1 MYSAFLLI
9 FTLQACSPLQPYQS
23 DSKDEINQVAAR
35 LASEMAEFMTMD
47 GKIGFAVFPLF
58 FESHSCLLG
67 EKLATCVQ
75 KRIRELK
82 PEAEAVIS
90 EQEMESILDS
100 ISIQNTDPFDQDSGI
115 PALGQ
120 LFGHRYEIT
129 GKMFPVKGAYPKGRI
144 KCWIQVRI
152 RDLQNG
158 ITRTSDADILT
169 AREYLTPI
177 SGERFAMDRDK
188 SLHMTFGYRIV
199 DPDGLNRGI
208 ADLRELCVNDRS
220 EVRFFA
226 ESDKDVYAYLF
237 SVGSSGE
244 GRLVFPNPYHPSA
257 LIRKGERVTILPET
271 GVPHAPPFTFDREP
285 GSERFFLVASLEP
298 PSSDNLLEKLHGMER
313 IRIKES
319 AEGPY
324 VELQKPLSARE
335 TDSLVTLMALK
346 SLPIQREVMVRNLF
360 NRIREGEDSGRIT
373 TRDLALRPPTVTR
386 IDNRDAWEYMAKLMG
401 TEILVEEFKVE
412 HR

>member
-129 GKMFPVKGAYPKGRI
+129 GKMFPVKGNYAKGRV

-158 ITRTSDADILT
+158 ITRTSDAEILT

-177 SGERFAMDRDK
+177 PGERFAMDRDK
-188 SLHMTFGYRIV
+188 SVHMTFGYRIV

-208 ADLRELCVNDRS
+208 EDLRELCVNDRS
-220 EVRFFA
+220 EIRFFA
-226 ESDKDVYAYLF
+226 ESDKDVYTYLL

-244 GRLVFPNPYHPSA
+244 GRLVFPNPFHPSA
-257 LIRKGERVTILPET
+257 LIRRGERVTILPET
-271 GVPHAPPFTFDREP
+271 GIPLAPPFTFDKEP

-298 PSSDNLLEKLHGMER
+298 PSSDDLLEKLHCMER
-313 IRIKES
+313 IRIHKGV
-319 AEGPY
+319 EGPY
-324 VELQKPLSARE
+324 VDLQPSLPARE
-335 TDSLVTLMALK
+335 TDALVDLLNRSRK
-346 SLPIQREVMVRNLF
+346 PVQRVVMIRDLF
-360 NRIREGEDSGRIT
+360 CRIRDGEDPDGIT
-373 TRDLALRPPTVTR
+373 TRDLVLCPPRVTR
-386 IDNRDAWEYMAKLMG
+386 LEDQDSWEYRASLNGTKL
-401 TEILVEEFKVE
+401 LVEEFTVE